1 MKKKQTKTGPKSVTG
16 FSILKIYLQE
26 KQQKEDWILN
36 RKRRNRAGFFLG
48 ILLLLFGSMPAAA
61 ARQESEPNQLFATAA
76 CLMDGDTGRVLFG
89 KRETD
94 PMAMASTTKIMT
106 CILALENGGEQA
118 VATASAQAAAAPKV
132 HLGVY
137 EGEQFLLGDL
147 LYSLMLESH
156 NDAAVMIAETIGGS
170 IEGFAAL
177 MNEKAAAIGCTDTHF
192 VTPNGL
198 DASDAGGDH
207 HTTAADLARIMRYCI
222 KTSPKATEFLAV
234 TQTRSYTFWDLE
246 KKNMF
251 NCCNHNALLDQM
263 EGAISGK
270 TGFTAKAG
278 YCYTGA
284 LERDG
289 KCLIV
294 TLLACG
300 WPNHKNYKWADAAK
314 LLNYGLE
321 SYTYRDVLDH
331 SWKPGRIEVTDG
343 VYDGLLQTKSSASL
357 TLVSPALDPARSLPV
372 LLKETEIPK
381 KDIFLPELIEA
392 PVKKGE
398 KVGSVTYSI
407 DGMLLAEYPVYAAET
422 IEKIDYGWCME
433 QVAER
438 LFCHASV

>member
-36 RKRRNRAGFFLG
+36 RERRNRAGFFLG

-106 CILALENGGEQA
+106 CILALENGEEET
-118 VATASAQAAAAPKV
+118 VATASAQAAVAPKV

-407 DGMLLAEYPVYAAET
+407 DGILLAEYPFYAAET

>member
-106 CILALENGGEQA
+106 CIVALENGEEQT
-118 VATASAQAAAAPKV
+118 VSTASAQAAAAPKV
-132 HLGVY
+132 HLGVH
-137 EGEQFLLGDL
+137 EGQQFLLGDL

-222 KTSPKATEFLAV
+222 KTSPKAAEFLAV

-331 SWKPGRIEVTDG
+331 SWNPGRIEVTDG
-343 VYDGLLQTKSSASL
+343 VYDGLLQKKSSASL
-357 TLVSPALDPARSLPV
+357 ALASPALDPARSLPV

-407 DGMLLAEYPVYAAET
+407 DGILLAEYPVYAAET

>member
-106 CILALENGGEQA
+106 CILALENGQEQT
-118 VATASAQAAAAPKV
+118 VATASAKAAAAPKV
-132 HLGVY
+132 HLGVR

-170 IEGFAAL
+170 VEEFASL

-207 HTTAADLARIMRYCI
+207 HTTAADLARIMRYCVWI
-222 KTSPKATEFLAV
+222 SPKAAQFLAV

-251 NCCNHNALLDQM
+251 NCYNHNALLDQM
-263 EGAISGK
+263 DGAVSGK

-289 KCLIV
+289 KRLIV
-294 TLLACG
+294 SLLACG
-300 WPNHKNYKWADAAK
+300 WPSHKNYKWADAAK

-321 SYTYRDVLDH
+321 SYMYRDVLDH
-331 SWKPGRIEVTDG
+331 SWNPGQIEVADG
-343 VYDGLLQTKSSASL
+343 VYDGMLQVKSSARL
-357 TLVSPALDPARSLPV
+357 TLTSPALDPARSLPA
-372 LLKETEIPK
+372 LLKETEIPE
-381 KDIFLPELIEA
+381 KDIFLPELLKA

-407 DGMLLAEYPVYAAET
+407 DGILLAEYPVYAAET

-433 QVAER
+433 KVAER
-438 LFCHASV
+438 LFCHSSV

>member
-48 ILLLLFGSMPAAA
+48 ILLLLFGSMSAAA

-156 NDAAVMIAETIGGS
+156 NDAAVMIAETISGS

-177 MNEKAAAIGCTDTHF
+177 MNEKAAVIGCTDTHF

-300 WPNHKNYKWADAAK
+300 WPNHKNYKWTDAAK

-357 TLVSPALDPARSLPV
+357 GLVSPALDPARSLPV

>member
-89 KRETD
+89 NRETD

-147 LYSLMLESH
+147 LYSMMLESH

-398 KVGSVTYSI
+398 KVGSMTYSI
-407 DGMLLAEYPVYAAET
+407 DGILLAEYPVYAAET